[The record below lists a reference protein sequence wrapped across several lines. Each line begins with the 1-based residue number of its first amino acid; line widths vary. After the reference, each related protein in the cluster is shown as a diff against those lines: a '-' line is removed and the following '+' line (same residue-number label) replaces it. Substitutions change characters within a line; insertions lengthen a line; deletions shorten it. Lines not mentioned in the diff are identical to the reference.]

1 MKTLIAYFSASGEAK
16 KTAEALAPIL
26 RGDLYEIAPVPAY
39 TAADLNWRD
48 RHSRSTLLMN
58 DESARPAIK
67 EDYPDLS
74 GYDRLLIGF
83 PIWWGVEPREVD
95 TFLDA
100 VKPACPIYVYATSG
114 GSPIETAVKHLK
126 ATYPSLDIREGR
138 LLNFGVNEATLK
150 GWIE

>member
-1 MKTLIAYFSASGEAK
+1 
-16 KTAEALAPIL
+16 
-26 RGDLYEIAPVPAY
+26 
-39 TAADLNWRD
+39 
-48 RHSRSTLLMN
+48 MN